1 MVPAERPPKVL
12 LVDDRPENLLV
23 LQTILAEVDVE
34 LLTARSGAEA
44 LELLLEQEVAVALVD
59 VQMPEMDGFELA
71 ELMRGAS
78 RTSKVPIIFVTA
90 GAAEK
95 TREFRGYDAGAVD
108 FLFKPLNPQVL
119 ISKVKVFADMQ
130 RQREELANMLRLS
143 EELVAV
149 VSHDLR
155 NPLNSILMSSTL
167 LKMSSSDP
175 DVVKSAEKIERS
187 SRRMNSII
195 SDLLDLSRV
204 RLSGGIPVTRGP
216 CDLVEVGK
224 AAIDELSANVG
235 SAELSFTYDGDLSGE
250 WDVSRVGQ
258 ILSNLLGN
266 ALEHGVPGRPVVLNI
281 DGSQVGHVRI
291 EVANDGEIEQG
302 DLPTMFEPL
311 VSRRPGVQREGLG
324 LGLYIVRQIARAHGG
339 DVSVE
344 SSPGKGTRLG
354 VTLPR
359 N

>member
-1 MVPAERPPKVL
+1 
-12 LVDDRPENLLV
+12 V
-23 LQTILAEVDVE
+23 LQTVLGDVDVE
-34 LLTARSGAEA
+34 LIATSSGAEDM
-44 LELLLEQEVAVALVD
+44 ELLLEQDVTVARD
-59 VQMPEMDGFELA
+59 NVQMPEMDGFELA

-130 RQREELANMLRLS
+130 RQREVLANMLRLS

-167 LKMSSSDP
+167 LKMTTDDP
-175 DVVKSAEKIERS
+175 QIIKAADKIERS

-195 SDLLDLSRV
+195 GDLLDLSRA
-204 RLSGGIPVTRGP
+204 RLSGGIPVNRQP
-216 CDLVEVGK
+216 CNLVEIAKNAVEE
-224 AAIDELSANVG
+224 ISAT
-235 SAELSFTYDGDLSGE
+235 SSTAHLQLTHEGDLTGE
-250 WDVSRVGQ
+250 WDASRVGQ
-258 ILSNLLGN
+258 VFSNLLGN
-266 ALEHGVPGRPVVLNI
+266 ALEHGVAGEPVLVRLN
-281 DGSQVGHVRI
+281 GVQEHQVRI
-291 EVANDGEIEQG
+291 DVINQGEIDPR
-302 DLPTMFEPL
+302 DLPGLFEPF
-311 VSRRPGVQREGLG
+311 VSRRAGLQREGLG

-339 DVSVE
+339 DVRAE
-344 SSPGKGTRLG
+344 SASGQGTRLV

-359 N
+359 RPPAP